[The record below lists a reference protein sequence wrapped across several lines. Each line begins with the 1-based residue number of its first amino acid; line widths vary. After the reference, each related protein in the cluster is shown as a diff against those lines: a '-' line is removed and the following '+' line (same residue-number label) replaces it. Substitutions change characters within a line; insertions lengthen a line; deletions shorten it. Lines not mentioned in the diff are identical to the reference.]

1 MYAHTIV
8 DTRNLSLRVRRTTR
22 DAKNARCIS
31 SGSASIFIYYAKGR
45 GGKKKNPPVAQEGR
59 RGRAR
64 SATRRT
70 SGRLGEGCCGRD
82 AETPTATRLCGD
94 ADKSQKRTS
103 RFFARTHIKAN
114 FELQRRY
121 NKVYTLYGTHDGTLP
136 FRKPVNNCAL
146 MRSYSPL
153 ITHQYSATSK
163 MFMS

>member
-1 MYAHTIV
+1 MQGVFQVEVLVFSFIMRREGVVTKRI
-8 DTRNLSLRVRRTTR
+8 RRSLKRGEGGELGARR
-22 DAKNARCIS
+22 D
-31 SGSASIFIYYAKGR
+31 
-45 GGKKKNPPVAQEGR
+45 
-59 RGRAR
+59 GRADVWER
-64 SATRRT
+64 
-70 SGRLGEGCCGRD
+70 CCGRD